1 MPRQISWCF
10 FPSLCHLL
18 INTWSLSKWSD
29 VQFHQLSTLRFQYSA
44 LHKQSPSIC
53 VCNNFKRK
61 YGRKS
66 FGIVRFCWLTIFVL
80 GRRVSYQLTGYD
92 VSKVNWYAVA
102 IYLPRGLSQ
111 GSSFSNCYERRIL
124 LSVVAVVRYFSEWN
138 ECTGSG
144 CGVYKWPAYWTGQ
157 SWPRIHRTNDGRS
170 VWIEV
175 QWSQTHENLPLAWL
189 RYYSFKCP
197 RPSRRQTN

>member
-1 MPRQISWCF
+1 MVRS
-10 FPSLCHLL
+10 
-18 INTWSLSKWSD
+18 

-92 VSKVNWYAVA
+92 ASKVNWYAVA
-102 IYLPRGLSQ
+102 IYLPRGLSFRFVM
-111 GSSFSNCYERRIL
+111 SEESFSQ
-124 LSVVAVVRYFSEWN
+124 LSRSLGTFLSEMN
-138 ECTGSG
+138 AQDRDAASTNGQPTGLG
-144 CGVYKWPAYWTGQ
+144 NLG
-157 SWPRIHRTNDGRS
+157 PRIHRTNDGRS

-189 RYYSFKCP
+189 RYYRFKCP